1 MRVYRENTCS
11 ILDCRKVVEKLSKG
25 FEQVLNVE
33 NLSKTFSTRVINIV
47 ESLSKTWAGLKTV
60 RMFYFGLF
68 NIGRGLLKTFGLAL
82 GGVWVGAIFISRPPD
97 AYFMH
102 DFRPK

>member
-1 MRVYRENTCS
+1 MFGFGLSKT
-11 ILDCRKVVEKLSKG
+11 CRKLVERLSKG

-33 NLSKTFSTRVINIV
+33 SLSKTFSTRVINIV
-47 ESLSKTWAGLKTV
+47 ESLSKGWVGLRTV

-68 NIGRGLLKTFGLAL
+68 NIGRGLLKTFGSVV
-82 GGVWVGAIFISRPPD
+82 GTVWRGAIYVSRPPD
-97 AYFMH
+97 ADFMH